1 MKKLNVVFFL
11 VVAVCVPLITIVAVK
26 IAKGYSF
33 NSAEKRFDPGGI
45 LVATSN
51 PDGAQVFVN
60 DKLETATN
68 NTISLSPGNYKVEI
82 KKDGFSPWVKEL
94 KIEKELVTKTD
105 AYLFPSVTDLRPLTF
120 SGAQNPSSSP
130 DGTKI
135 VYSLPATESAKS
147 GIWVHDLI
155 ELPLGLSRGPKQIIK
170 PNPKGRS
177 FTKAQFFWSPDSRQ
191 LLITLDKES
200 FLIDANQ
207 LTLENN
213 LINSASALKSIKA
226 AWKEEEEKM
235 LQVKIKRLPKQLQS
249 ILRGS
254 ATNLRFNQDGE
265 KLLYEATASAQIPT
279 NLIPPPLAT
288 SAQKEERIIEPDR
301 YYVYDLKEDKNFF
314 VSKIKKEEGS
324 DIKTP
329 VLSWFPTNRHLT
341 WVEPGKI
348 SLIEDDGTNKTTV
361 YAGPFEDY
369 FVLPHP
375 NSSKLI
381 ILTTFGQESNQ
392 LANLYT
398 INLR

>member
-11 VVAVCVPLITIVAVK
+11 IVAVCVPLITIVAVK

-33 NSAEKRFDPGGI
+33 NPTEKRFEPRGI

-68 NTISLSPGNYKVEI
+68 NTISLPPGNYKVEI

-94 KIEKELVTKTD
+94 KIDRELVTKTE
-105 AYLFPSVTDLRPLTF
+105 AYLLPSVTDLRPVTF

-135 VYSLPATESAKS
+135 VYSIPATESAKS
-147 GIWVHDLI
+147 GIWVHDLV

-170 PNPKGRS
+170 PNPKGRN

-200 FLIDANQ
+200 FLVDANQ
-207 LTLENN
+207 LTPENN

-226 AWKEEEEKM
+226 AWKEEEEKI

-254 ATNLRFNQDGE
+254 VTNLRFSQDGE
-265 KLLYEATASAQIPT
+265 KLLYEATTSAQIPN
-279 NLIPPPLAT
+279 NLIPPPPASST
-288 SAQKEERIIEPDR
+288 QKEERIIEPGR

-314 VSKIKKEEGS
+314 VSTIKKEEDSG
-324 DIKTP
+324 IRTP
-329 VLSWFPTNRHLT
+329 VLSWFPTSRHLT

-348 SLIEDDGTNKTTV
+348 SLIEYDGTNKTTV

-381 ILTTFGQESNQ
+381 ILTTFGQESLQ
-392 LANLYT
+392 PANLYT